1 MKVGGRVQVNMHRL
15 TVKFLIMSY
24 FEDGAVAAMTSFHSD
39 KCCHLV
45 SEYEASAGIYV
56 ATSISS

>member
-24 FEDGAVAAMTSFHSD
+24 FEDGGHDVISFRQVLPPGEWIWSI
-39 KCCHLV
+39 CRHLC
-45 SEYEASAGIYV
+45 SNIHQFM
-56 ATSISS
+56 